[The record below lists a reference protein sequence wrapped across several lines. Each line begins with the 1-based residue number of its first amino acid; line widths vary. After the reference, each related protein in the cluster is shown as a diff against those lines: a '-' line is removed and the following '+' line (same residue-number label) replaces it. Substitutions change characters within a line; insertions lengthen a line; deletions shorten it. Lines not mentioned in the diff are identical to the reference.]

1 MLDLFRLYIDYDI
14 SFLEAEEL
22 LPGIRE
28 LALQEKEDELYAKT
42 QTALNVFKSFI
53 PLETGILRGAIKSSF
68 RNVNGG
74 ANPPG
79 RTGGTREQFG
89 YIFIPD
95 TDHVTSRQVVSN
107 AELASNLNLGLAGLH
122 AGATYRGTLEA
133 FAAVTPPR
141 KGSFTYGWIQR
152 AQAAAVELL
161 NG

>member
-22 LPGIRE
+22 LPGLKE
-28 LALQEKEDELYAKT
+28 LALQAKEDELYTKT
-42 QTALNVFKSFI
+42 QTALSVFKSFI
-53 PLETGILRGAIKSSF
+53 PLEQGGLRNSIKASF
-68 RNVNGG
+68 KNVNGG

-89 YIFIPD
+89 FIYIPD
-95 TDHVTSRQVVSN
+95 SDHKTSRTLITN
-107 AELASNLNLGLAGLH
+107 ADLASNLNLGLAGLH
-122 AGATYRGTLEA
+122 AGATYRKTLEA
-133 FAAVTPPR
+133 FAAVSPPS

-152 AQAAAVELL
+152 AQNAAVGLL